1 MLHNINWDCPVK
13 KEEWKA
19 YIKENEKTLGLLQQ
33 KIKALN
39 IPVTIL
45 FEGWSGVGKGKIIGE
60 LLAVLDPRGVRV
72 HRTEAA
78 NEEERKY
85 PWLKRFWQY
94 QPAQGNIAILDH
106 SWYRDIS
113 LAQLEDML
121 TNDEIDH
128 RQQQINYMEKSLVE
142 DGNVIIKVFLQTAP
156 KVQADK
162 LDKLEA
168 NPATR
173 WRVKAKD
180 RYQNHNYDA
189 YLKIFSHM
197 MRNTNTKYAPWYI
210 IDGDSTHSANMM
222 LFQTITH
229 QLEDAIAEKEKE
241 ILAKEAAKTAKA
253 EDKTIAKAYPIVVDS
268 EIKPLKYTKLKN
280 VDLSKKLEKEE
291 YDRQLKHYQK
301 RLFELHNILY
311 AKKIPVVIA
320 IEGWDASGK
329 GGAIKRFTQAL
340 DPRGYHVVP
349 IASPSALEL
358 SHNHLWRFWLE
369 VPKAGHMVVFDR
381 TWYGRVLVE
390 QIEGFCTKDQY
401 ARAYDEINHFEKDL
415 HDAGAIIVKFW
426 SHVDADEQLFRFE
439 ERARIPEKQWKITDE
454 DWRNREKWDAYED
467 AANKMFKYTNTSFAP
482 WTILA
487 GNDKKYARVQAIKTL
502 VEAIEARL
510 KNEI

>member
-1 MLHNINWDCPVK
+1 MLHNINWDCPIRK
-13 KEEWKA
+13 DEWKA

-33 KIKALN
+33 KIKELK
-39 IPVTIL
+39 IPVVIL

-60 LLAVLDPRGVRV
+60 LLSVLDPRGVRV
-72 HRTEAA
+72 HRVEAA
-78 NEEERKY
+78 TTEERKY
-85 PWLKRFWQY
+85 PWLKRFWAM

-113 LAQLEDML
+113 LAQLEDMMP
-121 TNDEIDH
+121 NDQLEL
-128 RQQQINYMEKSLVE
+128 RQKQICYMEKELVE
-142 DGNVIIKVFLQTAP
+142 DGNLIIKIFLQTAP

-162 LDKLEA
+162 LDRLEE

-173 WRVKAKD
+173 WRVSAKD
-180 RYQNHNYDA
+180 RFQNHNYSQ
-189 YLKIFSHM
+189 YMNMFSQM
-197 MRNTNTKYAPWYI
+197 MRKTNSEYAPWFI

-222 LFQTITH
+222 LFQTITQ
-229 QLEDAIAEKEKE
+229 QLEEAIAQKESE
-241 ILAKEAAKTAKA
+241 ILAKQAAKTAKA
-253 EDKTIAKAYPIVVDS
+253 KDRTIAKAYPIRTDVD
-268 EIKPLKYTKLKN
+268 IKTLKYHKLKDVN
-280 VDLSKKLEKEE
+280 LDKKLEKPD
-291 YDRQLKHYQK
+291 YDEQLKHCQK
-301 RLFELHNILY
+301 KLFNLHNILY
-311 AKKIPVVIA
+311 EKKIPVVMA

-329 GGAIKRFTQAL
+329 GGAIKRITQAL

-349 IASPSALEL
+349 IASPSPLEL
-358 SHNHLWRFWLE
+358 SHNHLWRFWQE

-390 QIEGFCTKDQY
+390 QIEGFCTQDQY

-415 HDAGAIIVKFW
+415 YDAGAIIVKYW

-467 AANKMFKYTNTSFAP
+467 AANKMFKYTNTSYAP

-487 GNDKKYARVQAIKTL
+487 GNDKKYARIQAIKAL
-502 VEAIEARL
+502 IKAIEERL
-510 KNEI
+510 EKEK